1 MSGLRLSFFYAA
13 LFLYVGVYMPFFP
26 VWAHFK
32 LLSDEQ
38 IATMLAASM
47 MVRVVTGP
55 LVALLADGVGNRR
68 IFIQG
73 MAVIS
78 TGATA
83 LLLLTDA
90 YLWIFV
96 VHLLLAVTHA
106 PMMPLI
112 ESISMRLSISGA
124 FDYGR
129 VRLWGSLAF
138 IASSTSI
145 GWALDLSGAGLIILA
160 LVAAGCLTVVA
171 SMSLPQESQNEV
183 KSSVALEPSKP
194 SRARKMPFADVGIV
208 VRHPLFLAFFVAM
221 GLAQG
226 SHALYYS
233 FGSLNWQR
241 IGYDSDLIGLLWSIG
256 VASEVLLFL
265 GFSRI
270 AKWFSPVTLFATAG
284 CAVILR
290 WGLMAL
296 EPPLVIIIFS
306 QFLHGITFGMAHLG
320 GMHFIARSVPPRFS
334 ATLQSLGAAVASGL
348 FMGPLTDL
356 SGPAYERFFSAAYAA
371 MSLLGVIV
379 LVAAFILARRWDGGM
394 IIGEDER

>member
-1 MSGLRLSFFYAA
+1 MPGLRLSFFYAA

-32 LLSDEQ
+32 LLNDEQ

-55 LVALLADGVGNRR
+55 LIALLADGLGNRR

-73 MAVIS
+73 MAIIS

-145 GWALDLSGAGLIILA
+145 GWVLDLSGASLIILA
-160 LVAAGCLTVVA
+160 LVAAGCLTIVA
-171 SMSLPQESQNEV
+171 SMFLPQESQSDV
-183 KSSVALEPSKP
+183 KPSGALEPGRP
-194 SRARKMPFADVGIV
+194 SRVGKMPFADMGIV

-296 EPPLVIIIFS
+296 EPPLAIIIFS

-348 FMGPLTDL
+348 FMGPLTYL

>member
-1 MSGLRLSFFYAA
+1 MPGLRLSFFYAA

-32 LLSDEQ
+32 LLNDEQ

-55 LVALLADGVGNRR
+55 LIALFADGLGNRR
-68 IFIQG
+68 IVIQFL
-73 MAVIS
+73 AVIS

-83 LLLLTDA
+83 LLLMTDA
-90 YLWIFV
+90 YLWIFA

-112 ESISMRLSISGA
+112 ESISMRLAISGA

-138 IASSTSI
+138 IVSSTGI
-145 GWALDLSGAGLIILA
+145 GWALNL
-160 LVAAGCLTVVA
+160 
-171 SMSLPQESQNEV
+171 
-183 KSSVALEPSKP
+183 SSVAIIIPALVGAACLTALASSFLPEESQ
-194 SRARKMPFADVGIV
+194 SGAQRSGASGSTRGGKMPLADLGV
-208 VRHPLFLAFFVAM
+208 VLRHPLFLAFFVAM

-241 IGYDSDLIGLLWSIG
+241 IGYDADIIGVFWSIG

-265 GFSRI
+265 GFSHI
-270 AKWFSPVTLFATAG
+270 AKWFSPVTLLATAG
-284 CAVILR
+284 FAVILR

-296 EPPLVIIIFS
+296 EPPLAVIIFA
-306 QFLHGITFGMAHLG
+306 QLLHGITFGMAHLG

-348 FMGPLTDL
+348 FMGPLTYL
-356 SGPAYERFFSAAYAA
+356 SGPVYERFFSAAYAV

-379 LVAAFILARRWDGGM
+379 LFAAFILARRWDGDL
-394 IIGEDER
+394 IIQEDES